1 MDDNQLSIIS
11 PGGKARPFW
20 FRILTGIGL
29 VYALAAC
36 TGRPRSQGEPTQT
49 ALPYAAQ
56 LQQAIERVLKKH
68 PEHPQLG
75 ISAAVVAPG
84 YQLWSGV
91 SGNSQ
96 PGQALTPE
104 MLFDAGSIQKNFEAA
119 LPLELAQENRL
130 SLDDPISQYLPPY
143 PHVDGA
149 ITIRQLLNHTSGLFN
164 VFEHPD
170 FPWAVPGVDYARR
183 WSLEEA
189 IGAFVLEPYGPPG
202 STQHYAST
210 NYLLL
215 TAILEKVTHASM
227 PDEIQRRFFEP
238 LQLEHSTLSMGEA
251 PPACF
256 SLAHP
261 WVDLN
266 RDGSLED
273 LYGIPQTWKVS
284 LTHPVL
290 YATPSDLARWM
301 YALYHQGSVLP
312 PQSMAEMLT
321 YPQTAQPDPE
331 GGRYGLGVVDYSQ
344 ILGVQAIGHAGAALG
359 YTGAALY
366 LPEYDLALAWLINT
380 GESPPD
386 LASQMM
392 SSAWASLFAVIQ
404 KYQGDSP
411 VMESSAD

>member
-1 MDDNQLSIIS
+1 MLLIIS
-11 PGGKARPFW
+11 
-20 FRILTGIGL
+20 LTGVL
-29 VYALAAC
+29 SAC
-36 TGRPRSQGEPTQT
+36 MRDRKSTAEPTL
-49 ALPYAAQ
+49 APLPYAGE
-56 LQQAIERVLKKH
+56 LQGALDQVLQTQ
-68 PEHPQLG
+68 PGYLQLG
-75 ISAAVVAPG
+75 ISAAVIAAGCQP
-84 YQLWSGV
+84 WSGV

-96 PGQALTPE
+96 PGQALTTE

-119 LPLELAQENRL
+119 LTLELAHENRI
-130 SLDDPISQYLPPY
+130 SLDDPISKYLPPY

-170 FPWAVPGVDYARR
+170 FPWAVPGVDYARS
-183 WSLEEA
+183 WSLEET
-189 IGAFVLEPYGPPG
+189 IEAFVLEPYGPSG

-215 TAILEKVTHASM
+215 TAILEQVTESSI
-227 PDEIQRRFFEP
+227 PDEFQRRFFEP
-238 LQLEHSTLSMGEA
+238 LQLEHSTLSMGEL
-251 PPACF
+251 PPARF

-261 WVDLN
+261 WVDLDQ
-266 RDGSLED
+266 DGKLDD

-312 PQSMAEMLT
+312 PQSLAEMLT

-344 ILGVQAIGHAGAALG
+344 ILGVQAIGHAGSALG
-359 YTGAALY
+359 YAGAALY
-366 LPEYDLALAWLINT
+366 LPEYDLVLAWLINT
-380 GESPPD
+380 GESPPE

-392 SSAWASLFAVIQ
+392 SRAWASLFAVIQ